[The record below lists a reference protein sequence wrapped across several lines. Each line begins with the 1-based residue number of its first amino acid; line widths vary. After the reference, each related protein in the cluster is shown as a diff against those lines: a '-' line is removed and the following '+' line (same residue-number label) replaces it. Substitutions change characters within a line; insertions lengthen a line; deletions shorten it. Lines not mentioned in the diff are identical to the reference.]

1 MSETKVD
8 GGGDGPE
15 IKKREKSVINEKKV
29 ATKRPVAGEKVVL
42 VDTEEVSDDVGDK
55 IAANDL
61 EKASGKRSD
70 NDMKAS
76 DKLSA
81 NDTKASD
88 RISPIDREKAKES
101 IAKAKDS
108 NTEVIDCLTS
118 SQETLDPPYPEPFSL
133 GNIHSENKINHYYRK

>member
-8 GGGDGPE
+8 GGGDGLE
-15 IKKREKSVINEKKV
+15 INKREKAVINEKKV

-61 EKASGKRSD
+61 EKASDKRSD
-70 NDMKAS
+70 NDIKAS

-88 RISPIDREKAKES
+88 RISPIDKEKAKES
-101 IAKAKDS
+101 IAKDS

-118 SQETLDPPYPEPFSL
+118 SQETLDPPSPEPFSL
-133 GNIHSENKINHYYRK
+133 GNIHSENKLNHYYQKIR